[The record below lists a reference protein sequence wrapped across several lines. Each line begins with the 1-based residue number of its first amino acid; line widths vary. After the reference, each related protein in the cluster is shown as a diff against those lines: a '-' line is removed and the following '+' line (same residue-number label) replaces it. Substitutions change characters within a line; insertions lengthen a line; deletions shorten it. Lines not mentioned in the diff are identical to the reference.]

1 MILPVGQSEALR
13 VPWITGWV
21 ILACLA
27 VFVADDSEL
36 VVRATPEPEQLAEAT
51 EYWRE
56 HAYLEAQPEILVEV
70 GRGKSAEE
78 RRELVQELR
87 YESYQRWPVNGEMRL
102 AQQEVL
108 DFLTSQALG
117 ETERAVDASN
127 IFMRWGLVPAEP
139 KVLAFFTHG
148 FLHASWLQLLA
159 NLLILFLAGAALEER
174 WGPLL
179 ALLLPIC
186 AVVSGGV
193 ALLVSLGS
201 TFPLFGAAG
210 MSAGLV
216 GAALARYRLQRVRC
230 YYLLGVDRKGP
241 IRGSFTLPAIAL
253 LLPLWLASAAGQD
266 FLPGVG
272 VGALVA
278 GQLTGLVVGA
288 GLALLVA
295 RLGLEERLGLLW
307 LRTWWDRLRLERA
320 NRREA
325 KREAATKSE
334 SEEAAEG
341 PEGGSELDLL
351 KTAAEGNPGDPEAGR
366 AFWEAARSAGQAA
379 LAAPQMLRLV
389 HHYVNRGED
398 QEAAQTWI
406 EVTTDVPRALAYP
419 TLLVRLCPALVALG
433 EHDQAQKALR
443 QAIDP
448 RNRGLTLPNA
458 LRAVRHAK
466 ELDPA
471 LSVAAAKRALEM
483 PDVPLDER
491 AALGELI
498 DAGGALPQEAEAPQ
512 DAQAKAARAQQET
525 VPRAA
530 PASAAAGVQS
540 PTTPAIGVD
549 SRPPPPAV
557 DSSAGGPR
565 FGGVKIVEGTPA
577 RFSKGGLFIQVA
589 AGRMIEL
596 KYARVEALAAAMVVR
611 SLGQSPEIVIDL
623 ALNWSQAGDQALR
636 IVRLRSDG
644 FDPRTL
650 IPDEDSLEDAYRAF
664 LDKLLTLTRALPLPD
679 EESARGR
686 PMRVYSDLDTY
697 QREVLE
703 VEG

>member
-27 VFVADDSEL
+27 VFLADDSEL
-36 VVRATPEPEQLAEAT
+36 VVRAPPEPEQLAEAT

-56 HAYLEAQPEILVEV
+56 HAYLETQPEILLEV

-87 YESYQRWPVNGEMRL
+87 YESYQRWPDDEEMRL

-117 ETERAVDASN
+117 EMAGAADASN
-127 IFMRWGLVPAEP
+127 IFTRWGLVPAEP
-139 KVLAFFTHG
+139 KALAFLTHG

-186 AVVSGGV
+186 AVASGGV

-201 TFPLFGAAG
+201 TLPLFGAAG

-216 GAALARYRLQRVRC
+216 GAALARYRLQSVRC
-230 YYLLGVDRKGP
+230 YYLLGADRKGP

-253 LLPLWLASAAGQD
+253 LLPLWLASAAGQAV
-266 FLPGVG
+266 LPGVR

-278 GQLTGLVVGA
+278 GQLAGLVAGA
-288 GLALLVA
+288 GVALLVA
-295 RLGLEERLGLLW
+295 RLGLEKRLGLLW
-307 LRTWWDRLRLERA
+307 LRAWWDRLRLERA

-351 KTAAEGNPGDPEAGR
+351 KAAAEGNPGDPEAGR
-366 AFWEAARSAGQAA
+366 AFWDAARSAGQSE

-389 HHYVNRGED
+389 HHYVNRGDD

-433 EHDQAQKALR
+433 EHDQAKRALR

-498 DAGGALPQEAEAPQ
+498 AAGGALPQDAQSPQ
-512 DAQAKAARAQQET
+512 D
-525 VPRAA
+525 
-530 PASAAAGVQS
+530 AGVQS

-549 SRPPPPAV
+549 SPPPPPAV

-565 FGGVKIVEGTPA
+565 FSGVKIVEGTPA
-577 RFSKGGLFIQVA
+577 RLSKGGLFIKVA

-611 SLGQSPEIVIDL
+611 SLGQSPEVVIDL
-623 ALNWSQAGDQALR
+623 ALNWSRAGDEVLR

>member
-1 MILPVGQSEALR
+1 MILPVGQSEVLR

-27 VFVADDSEL
+27 VFLVDDSEL
-36 VVRATPEPEQLAEAT
+36 AVPASPVPEQLAEAT

-56 HAYLEAQPEILVEV
+56 HAYLEVEPEILLEV

-87 YESYQRWPVNGEMRL
+87 YESYQRWPNDEEMRR

-108 DFLTSQALG
+108 DFLASQALG
-117 ETERAVDASN
+117 RLEQAPNAPS
-127 IFMRWGLVPAEP
+127 IFTRWGLVPAEP
-139 KVLAFFTHG
+139 KALAFLTHP
-148 FLHASWLQLLA
+148 FLHATWLQLLA

-186 AVVSGGV
+186 AAASGAI

-201 TFPLFGAAG
+201 TLPLFGAAG

-216 GAALARYRLQRVRC
+216 GAALTRYRLQKIRC

-241 IRGSFTLPAIAL
+241 IHGSFRLPAVAL
-253 LLPLWLASAAGQD
+253 LLPLWLVGAAGQAW
-266 FLPGVG
+266 LPGLKL
-272 VGALVA
+272 GALYA
-278 GQLTGLVVGA
+278 AQLTGFVVGA
-288 GLALLVA
+288 GTAFLVA
-295 RLGLEERLGLLW
+295 RLDLEERLGLLW
-307 LRTWWDRLRLERA
+307 LRAWWDRQRLERA
-320 NRREA
+320 SRRKAKQEA
-325 KREAATKSE
+325 TREGASEVAAQE
-334 SEEAAEG
+334 
-341 PEGGSELDLL
+341 PETTSELDQL
-351 KTAAEGNPGDPEAGR
+351 KASAEGNPGDPEVGR
-366 AFWEAARSAGQAA
+366 TFWEAARSAGQAD

-389 HHYVNRGED
+389 HHHVNRGED
-398 QEAAQTWI
+398 QEAARTWI
-406 EVTTDVPRALAYP
+406 EVTTEVPRALAYP
-419 TLLVRLCPALVALG
+419 TLLVRLCPALIELG
-433 EHDQAQKALR
+433 ERDQAQRALR

-448 RNRGLTLPNA
+448 RNRGLTLPNVMRA
-458 LRAVRHAK
+458 LRYAK

-471 LSVAAAKRALEM
+471 LCVAAAKRALEM
-483 PDVPLDER
+483 PDVPADQR
-491 AALGELI
+491 ASLGELI
-498 DAGGALPQEAEAPQ
+498 GAGQSAPM
-512 DAQAKAARAQQET
+512 
-525 VPRAA
+525 AA
-530 PASAAAGVQS
+530 PG
-540 PTTPAIGVD
+540 PPTPAIGVENQA
-549 SRPPPPAV
+549 PPAAA

-565 FGGVKIVEGTPA
+565 FSGAKIVEGTPA
-577 RFSKGGLFIQVA
+577 RLSRAGLFIEVA

-611 SLGQSPEIVIDL
+611 SLGQSPEVVIDL
-623 ALNWSQAGDQALR
+623 ALNWSHVGDEALR

-650 IPDEDSLEDAYRAF
+650 ISDEEGLEDAYRGL
-664 LDKLLTLTRALPLPD
+664 LDKLLTLTRAIPLPD

-686 PMRVYSDLDTY
+686 PMRVFSDLETY